1 MELGNIAQ
9 YIDHTLTK
17 PDATRHQISQLC
29 EEAKQYGFYSVCV
42 NPTWVDL
49 CNDKLKDSSVKICSV
64 VGYPLGANMSCIKVE
79 EAAWAVHEGANEID
93 MVINIGLLKS
103 GSWDL
108 CQQDIEVV
116 RGVISG
122 DIILK
127 VILETCL
134 LTDEEKVKA
143 CQIAERA
150 GADFVKTSTG
160 FSKSGATAEDVRL
173 MRQTVGNRL
182 GVKASDGIKTYETAK
197 AMIEAG
203 ANRLGCRHSVE
214 IVRQALEAEKQKLY

>member
-1 MELGNIAQ
+1 MNIAQ

-17 PDATRHQISQLC
+17 PDATRRQISQLC
-29 EEAKQYGFYSVCV
+29 AEAKEFHFYSVCV

-49 CNDKLKDSSVKICSV
+49 CSDELKDSSVKVCSV
-64 VGYPLGANMSCIKVE
+64 VGYPLGANMSCIKAE
-79 EAAWAVHEGANEID
+79 EAAWAVAEGANEID

-103 GSWDL
+103 GSWGL
-108 CQQDIEVV
+108 CQQGIEVV

-143 CQIAERA
+143 CQIAEAA

-160 FSKSGATAEDVRL
+160 FSKSGATVEDVRL

-182 GVKASDGIKTYETAK
+182 GVKAAGGIKTYVDAE

-203 ANRLGCRHSVE
+203 ANRLGCSNSVA
-214 IVRQALEAEKQKLY
+214 IVREAMEAEKK